1 MSCVD
6 IINISFHILI
16 LTTIQFFQSD
26 LPPVNIPRII
36 KLIIPCT
43 CFYKKRYCENK
54 YCKSQLNRYDNAH
67 FEASEPCGC
76 TFFLGRVF
84 EYQQCY
90 YHCNKQGINMTPKLA
105 ASISL
110 PFAIPPASITIYNT
124 VATTPLAG
132 KKAINLLYLFFTLIS
147 GFELFIQTFR
157 KPICK

>member
-6 IINISFHILI
+6 IINISFHILV

-26 LPPVNIPRII
+26 LLPVNLPRII

-90 YHCNKQGINMTPKLA
+90 YHCNKQGNKYDTEACRIALTSVCYTARKH
-105 ASISL
+105 
-110 PFAIPPASITIYNT
+110 YN
-124 VATTPLAG
+124 
-132 KKAINLLYLFFTLIS
+132 I
-147 GFELFIQTFR
+147 
-157 KPICK
+157 

>member
-1 MSCVD
+1 MKTEHLNNLRLKRHMSCVD
-6 IINISFHILI
+6 IINISFHILV

-26 LPPVNIPRII
+26 LLPVNIPRII

-76 TFFLGRVF
+76 TFFLGRVL
-84 EYQQCY
+84 
-90 YHCNKQGINMTPKLA
+90 NISNVIITVINRVINMTPKLA

-110 PFAIPPASITIYNT
+110 PFAAIPPASITIYNT
-124 VATTPLAG
+124 VATTPLAS
-132 KKAINLLYLFFTLIS
+132 KKAINLLYLFS
-147 GFELFIQTFR
+147 
-157 KPICK
+157 P